1 MNPTNNYVEFKK
13 ERDLGA
19 TITDAFKFIRLEW
32 KPFFATIFKASIIP
46 LIVLIGAIIM
56 YLYSIY
62 DAVNTIDYYDNSDPF
77 AGFGSVFFYIGI
89 ASLAGLVVYVLAHLS
104 GLHYIKEYVNNKGS
118 VTYENVMSGVKKNF
132 WGFTGLSVL
141 IVVTLIVSFMI
152 CFLPILYTWPIM
164 TLLPMIYV
172 FGNKGVFDSYGH
184 SFSYVSG
191 KHWADTFGIMFVVS
205 LIVSVLGSVF
215 SIPSM
220 IYQFI
225 QMGTILESNDPTE
238 TFNMFKD
245 PIYILL
251 TVISYIG
258 QYFMYAITLITN
270 VFIYYDINEQKNAS
284 GTLEKIDS
292 IGQS

>member
-1 MNPTNNYVEFKK
+1 MNQQNDFVEFQK

-46 LIVLIGAIIM
+46 LIILIGAIIM

-62 DAVNTIDYYDNSDPF
+62 DAVNSIDYYSDTDVFDN
-77 AGFGSVFFYIGI
+77 FGSVFFYIGI
-89 ASLAGLVVYVLAHLS
+89 ASIAGLVVYVLAHLS
-104 GLHYIKEYVNNKGS
+104 GLHYIKEYVKNKGS
-118 VTYENVMSGVKKNF
+118 VEYTDVMSGVKKDF
-132 WGFTGLSVL
+132 WGFTGLSIL
-141 IVVTLIVSFMI
+141 IGITLVVSFFL
-152 CFLPILYTWPIM
+152 CFLPIIYTWPIM

-172 FGNKGVFDSYGH
+172 FGKKGVFDSYGD
-184 SFSYVSG
+184 SFSFVSG

-225 QMGTILESNDPTE
+225 QMGTILESTDPTE
-238 TFNMFKD
+238 SFNMFRD

-251 TVISYIG
+251 IVISYIG